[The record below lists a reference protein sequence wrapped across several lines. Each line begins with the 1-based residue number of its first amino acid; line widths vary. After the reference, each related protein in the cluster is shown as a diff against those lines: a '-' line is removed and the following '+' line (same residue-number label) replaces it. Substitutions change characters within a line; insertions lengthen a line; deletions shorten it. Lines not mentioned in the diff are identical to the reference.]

1 MDPTVVAVLA
11 AVALLVAL
19 GAYAKAN
26 AAERR
31 AREVE
36 ERADKLERARK
47 APAPREAL
55 PPPAD
60 EDEEPPSEPEPEPKP
75 ESDRESSPS
84 PSPAEPEA
92 EPAVVARAEEMFR
105 DAHAIARQAGF
116 DYLEKVG
123 EIEGYRVSV
132 EQDSQLDREAV
143 AYLLAHEE
151 RVLEVRRDEGKTYLI
166 VHA

>member
-11 AVALLVAL
+11 AVALLIAVA
-19 GAYAKAN
+19 AYAKAS
-26 AAERR
+26 AVERR
-31 AREVE
+31 AGEAE

-60 EDEEPPSEPEPEPKP
+60 TDEESSEPEPEPAP
-75 ESDRESSPS
+75 ESDREPSPS

-92 EPAVVARAEEMFR
+92 DPAVVARAEEMFR

-123 EIEGYRVSV
+123 KVEGYRVSV
-132 EQDSQLDREAV
+132 EQDSELDREAV

-151 RVLEVRRDEGKTYLI
+151 RVLGVRRDEGKTYLI